1 LAYTLVDVQN
11 LKDHNATLT
20 LKVKQLWLCRACLTI
35 SHDAFSS
42 TFTIVHTAHDI
53 KLQRADHRHR
63 DRFFQ
68 VPNAPGT
75 CTNVQNACNP
85 NLNAACWQH

>member
-1 LAYTLVDVQN
+1 MLCNPNPESKTTLALARLLHDFPRSRFHQHSSSYIP
-11 LKDHNATLT
+11 
-20 LKVKQLWLCRACLTI
+20 LTI
-35 SHDAFSS
+35 SSY
-42 TFTIVHTAHDI
+42 
-53 KLQRADHRHR
+53 KEQNHRHR

-85 NLNAACWQH
+85 NLNAACWQQQ